1 LTLNEKEKS
10 NEKQIKN
17 KNKVIKGSELEREK
31 KNIEKK
37 INFSKDKDKDNLL
50 NIKTNRKL
58 EEKNKMNEIGN
69 LIIDKTNEGTN
80 KYINFIKN
88 LNIIDAD
95 KKMDQK
101 KSK

>member
-1 LTLNEKEKS
+1 
-10 NEKQIKN
+10 
-17 KNKVIKGSELEREK
+17 
-31 KNIEKK
+31 
-37 INFSKDKDKDNLL
+37 
-50 NIKTNRKL
+50 
-58 EEKNKMNEIGN
+58 MNEIGN

>member
-1 LTLNEKEKS
+1 MTLNEKEKS